1 MPNILTAM
9 VHLPSS
15 WLSLMEDS
23 PYLYRTKGMEMVIM
37 VRAKPTTPHV
47 SDRCG
52 LVVVTDADC
61 IIRLSIT
68 GLAS

>member
-1 MPNILTAM
+1 
-9 VHLPSS
+9 
-15 WLSLMEDS
+15 MEDS
-23 PYLYRTKGMEMVIM
+23 PYLYRTKGMEIVIM